1 VIPKALN
8 CENCGTEGRRYRRGL
23 CGPCAL
29 AEDLDAMLDDGSRRV
44 RPELQ
49 PFRDGFATMRNPRA
63 GVSWLARP
71 HVGQMLRTLAK
82 PETPLTHETLDGMT
96 PWRSVAY
103 LRDLLMQHGVL
114 PRADRHLI
122 LFGRWLAER
131 LDEIDQPEHRKLVE
145 RFASW
150 HVQRRLHAFAD
161 RGPVTEQ
168 QTQQAREEIRQAIG
182 FLAWLHQRDRRL
194 ATCRQ
199 ADVDAWYAQGYIAHR
214 LTQAF
219 LRWAM
224 SNKLLITVT
233 IPHRST
239 VNPAPLGQHQRL
251 AVIHTLLTDETI
263 PLLSRVAA
271 LLMLLYAQP
280 LTRILKLALDDVVD
294 ANGELSIRLGDPPI
308 PIPEPFAGLLRRH
321 LDQRLNLTTATNRD
335 ARWLFPGRRGGQPM
349 VASTI
354 EIRLRKHGIPALS
367 GRTAALRHL
376 VLQAPAPVVATMLGY
391 SHDHAARTATTAG
404 TAWSRYAPGDHTRLR
419 DRRTGDS

>member
-1 VIPKALN
+1 MTRKALT
-8 CENCGTEGRRYRRGL
+8 CDNCGIEGRRYRRGL

-29 AEDLDAMLDDGSRRV
+29 AEDLDTVLDDGSGQV
-44 RPELQ
+44 RPELL
-49 PFRDGFATMRNPRA
+49 PFRDGMAAMRSPRA

-71 HVGQMLRTLAK
+71 HVEQMLRTLAM
-82 PETPLTHETLDGMT
+82 PERPLTHETLDGMT

-114 PRADRHLI
+114 PRVDRHLV
-122 LFGRWLAER
+122 LFGRWLGER
-131 LDEIDQPEHRKLVE
+131 LNEIDQPEQRKLVE

-150 HVQRRLHAFAD
+150 HVQRRLRAFAD

-168 QTQQAREEIRQAIG
+168 QTQQAREEIRQALG

-199 ADVDAWYAQGYIAHR
+199 ADIDAWYAQGYIAHR

-224 SNKLLITVT
+224 SNKLLVKVT

-239 VNPAPLGQHQRL
+239 VNPAPLDQHHHL
-251 AVIHTLLTDETI
+251 AVIRALLTEETI
-263 PLLSRVAA
+263 PLLTRVAA

-280 LTRILKLALDDVVD
+280 LTRILKLTLDDVLD
-294 ANGELSIRLGDPPI
+294 ADGELSIRLGDPPI
-308 PIPEPFAGLLRRH
+308 PVPEPFAGLLRQH
-321 LDQRLNLTTATNRD
+321 LQQRLNLTTATNRD
-335 ARWLFPGRRGGQPM
+335 ARWLFPGRRAGQPM
-349 VASTI
+349 VTSTI
-354 EIRLRKHGIPALS
+354 EIRLRKHGIFALN
-367 GRTAALRHL
+367 GRTAALRQL

-391 SHDHAARTATTAG
+391 SHDHTARTATTAG
-404 TAWSRYAPGDHTRLR
+404 TTWSRYAPGDHTRLQ
-419 DRRTGDS
+419 DRRTDDS